1 MKLSSSTLDLSV
13 LFVTLTRRVPSLL
26 MMINSLLRHNYG
38 LFHFKH
44 VGVIPLLIKPNI
56 NASSASN
63 YFKCVTY
70 YELKQKIKITNQM
83 HANRPTHSSQLRS
96 SNSSYQECS
105 MISAG

>member
-1 MKLSSSTLDLSV
+1 MV
-13 LFVTLTRRVPSLL
+13 FF
-26 MMINSLLRHNYG
+26 IA
-38 LFHFKH
+38 
-44 VGVIPLLIKPNI
+44 GVIPLLIKSNMD
-56 NASSASN
+56 ASSASN

-83 HANRPTHSSQLRS
+83 HGNRPTHSLQLRS